1 MKYLLL
7 IALSVFMAG
16 GAAEAHNRDRHRPS
30 YPGPGHVIY
39 TPWGVVSSV
48 PHRIRISEHCV
59 YKPLK
64 QKTVC
69 RY

>member
-1 MKYLLL
+1 MLKLLPLLGLLL
-7 IALSVFMAG
+7 FAAP
-16 GAAEAHNRDRHRPS
+16 AEAHNRDRHHPR
-30 YPGPGHVIY
+30 YHGPGHVIY

-59 YKPLK
+59 YKPWK